1 MANPPNFFRL
11 LSEFIVMLLGTLMI
25 MVALSGHMGFPS
37 SPEALVVMG
46 VILIYWGA
54 RTWTRKSARDR
65 LQERIRGASLVL
77 AGLAVLGMRYLP
89 VRHEELLLA
98 LAGGV
103 LVFRGLLISMLF
115 FRQSTA
121 R

>member
-1 MANPPNFFRL
+1 MANPPNVFRV
-11 LSEFIVMLLGTLMI
+11 LSEFIVMLLGALMI
-25 MVALSGHMGFPS
+25 MVAVSGHMGFPA

-46 VILIYWGA
+46 VILIYWGG
-54 RTWTRKSARDR
+54 RTWIRKSPGDR

-115 FRQSTA
+115 VRQSTV